1 MLRRIVPESLTNIRV
16 STTDGP
22 VKALNKI
29 FFFALLFYLKKENKR
44 INIG

>member
-16 STTDGP
+16 STT
-22 VKALNKI
+22 VKALNKK

>member
-22 VKALNKI
+22 VKALNKKI
-29 FFFALLFYLKKENKR
+29 FFCFVVLFKKGKQKN
-44 INIG
+44 